1 MPEIRR
7 TGLLGR
13 LLGLMHPGEARSA
26 AITADG
32 LKLTFPS
39 RTTTIAFDDLE
50 KASVKPGW
58 FRDRIR
64 FDHAS
69 RAETISGVARKD
81 AHAFAE
87 AIEAVR
93 ENWWRQKIAAR
104 KDAIRSAHDRLVQM
118 KDPPGYVT
126 MSAGSALVQSA
137 REAVSGLRSRWPA
150 KLSRHPSIRMLEA
163 LHAFLAASER
173 TRAEANRI
181 FVENELTR
189 LKGFFDR
196 IESRPLTEEQRRAV
210 VTDEERNLVVA
221 AAGSGKTSVI
231 VAKAGWLIRRGLH
244 PSELLL
250 LAFARD
256 ARTEMEERIH
266 KRLGRKSG
274 KDITVRTFHGLGM
287 AIIGEAEDRKPSLAK
302 VAENN
307 QALLD
312 LLKKFIGE
320 MLQDG
325 ERAGHLRSWF
335 QSQHAPY
342 RSAHEFSNWG
352 EYWDYIRQ
360 NDIRSLNRDTVKSYE
375 ECEIAN
381 FLYLNGVPYAY
392 EAPYE
397 HDTATSRHRQYK
409 PDFHLPEAG
418 IYIEH
423 FGLNKAGNPAPF
435 INRGEY
441 LRGMAW
447 KRQLHKDRG
456 TTLIET
462 FSHEH
467 ASGTLIP
474 NLERK
479 LIDHGVTLTPIP
491 DDEIFAVLEKQK
503 RVDPF
508 TRLVATFLQHF
519 KGARLTFEDLAGR
532 IDNLASDRTR
542 AHAFL
547 KVFRPIFERYQ
558 ATLAEAREIDF
569 HDMIN
574 RATEHVETGRW
585 QSPFRYIL
593 VDEFQDI
600 SPGRARLLKAL
611 LEQSPENQL
620 FAVGD
625 DWQAIYRFGGSDIAI
640 MREFEEWFG
649 HSERIDLTTTFRCPD
664 HITTVAT
671 DFVLKNPAQLS
682 KTVHAVRQADG
693 PAVHAALSGEG
704 NRPLLDTAFD
714 RVAANTATCDEKS
727 TVLLLGRYR
736 YNRPKNMNSLQR
748 RFPGL
753 DVSYKT
759 VHGSKGLEADYVV
772 VLSLCS
778 GQYGFPSEIVDDPL
792 LDLVLGTPESHP
804 NAEER
809 RLFYVALTRAMR
821 QVFLLAEDG
830 PPSSFVLE
838 LIRDFPDI
846 PVFGKPPDT
855 EAPCPSC
862 KKGQLQRRENR
873 RGGGSFYGCTNWPL
887 CEHTQR
893 PCPACGKG
901 LVTRSGDTFR
911 CRDCNQDIWSCPRCD
926 DGWLE
931 TRMGRHGR
939 FLGCTNWPT
948 CEFTRNS
955 RMVSR
960 TKGDLHGNL

>member
-1 MPEIRR
+1 M
-7 TGLLGR
+7 
-13 LLGLMHPGEARSA
+13 
-26 AITADG
+26 
-32 LKLTFPS
+32 
-39 RTTTIAFDDLE
+39 
-50 KASVKPGW
+50 KPGW
-58 FRDRIR
+58 FRDRICL
-64 FDHAS
+64 DHAS
-69 RAETISGVARKD
+69 RTETISGVARKD
-81 AHAFAE
+81 AHAFV
-87 AIEAVR
+87 EAVEIAR
-93 ENWWRQKIAAR
+93 ENWWRQRIATQ
-104 KDAIRSAHDRLVQM
+104 KDTIRSAYDCLMQM

-126 MSAGSALVQSA
+126 VSTGAALVRAA
-137 REAVSGLRSRWPA
+137 REATSGFRGRWPD
-150 KLSRHPSIRMLEA
+150 KLSQHPDVRRLEA
-163 LHAFLAASER
+163 LHAFLKAPER

-181 FVENELTR
+181 FVENELIR
-189 LKGFFDR
+189 SKGFFDR
-196 IESRPLTEEQRRAV
+196 VESRPLTEEQRRAV

-231 VAKAGWLIRRGLH
+231 VAKAGWLTHRRGLH

-256 ARTEMEERIH
+256 ARTEMEGRIH
-266 KRLGRKSG
+266 KCLGRKQG
-274 KDITVRTFHGLGM
+274 KDITVRTFHSLGM
-287 AIIGEAEDRKPSLAK
+287 AIIGEAEDRKLSLAK

-307 QALLD
+307 RALLD

-320 MLQDG
+320 MLQNR
-325 ERAGHLRSWF
+325 EHAGHLRSWF
-335 QSQHAPY
+335 QSQLAPY
-342 RSAHEFSNWG
+342 RSTHEFSNWG

-360 NDIRSLNRDTVKSYE
+360 NDIRSLNGDTVKSYE

-381 FLYLNGVPYAY
+381 FLYLNGVPYEY

-397 HDTATSRHRQYK
+397 HNTATSRHRQYK

-435 INRGEY
+435 VNKGEY

-467 ASGTLIP
+467 ASGTLIS

-479 LIDHGVTLTPIP
+479 LTGRGVILTPIF
-491 DDEIFAVLEKQK
+491 DDEIFAVLEKQS
-503 RVDPF
+503 RIDPL

-519 KGARLTFEDLAGR
+519 KGTQLTFEDLAGR
-532 IDNLASDRTR
+532 IDDLAGDRNR

-547 KVFRPIFERYQ
+547 ELFKPILQRYQ
-558 ATLAEAREIDF
+558 ALLAEAREIDF

-574 RATEHVETGRW
+574 RATEHVEAGRW

-611 LEQSPENQL
+611 LEQSPDNQM

-649 HSERIDLTTTFRCPD
+649 HSERIHLETTFRCAD
-664 HITTVAT
+664 RIAAIAT
-671 DFVLKNPAQLS
+671 DFVLKNPAQIR
-682 KTVHAVRQADG
+682 KTVRAVRQADG
-693 PAVHAALSGEG
+693 SAVHVVFSGKG
-704 NRPLLDTAFD
+704 DRPLMDTAFD
-714 RVAANTATCDEKS
+714 RIAANTATGDEKS
-727 TVLLLGRYR
+727 TVLLLGRYQH
-736 YNRPKNMNSLQR
+736 NRPRNMGSLQR
-748 RFPGL
+748 QFPGL
-753 DVSYKT
+753 DISFKT
-759 VHGSKGLEADYVV
+759 VHGSKGLEADYMV
-772 VLSLCS
+772 VLGLCS

-792 LDLVLGTPESHP
+792 LNLVLGVPENYP

-809 RLFYVALTRAMR
+809 RLFYVALTRAIR

-830 PPSSFVLE
+830 TPSSFVLE

-846 PVFGKPPDT
+846 PVFGKPPDAA
-855 EAPCPSC
+855 APCPSC

-873 RGGGSFYGCTNWPL
+873 RGGSFYGCTNWPL
-887 CEHTQR
+887 CEYTQR

-901 LVTRSGDTFR
+901 LVARSGDALR
-911 CRDCNQDIWSCPRCD
+911 CRDCNQDIRNCPRCD

-939 FLGCTNWPT
+939 FLGCTNWPA
-948 CEFTRNS
+948 CDFTRNL
-955 RMVSR
+955 R
-960 TKGDLHGNL
+960 N

>member
-1 MPEIRR
+1 MP
-7 TGLLGR
+7 GR
-13 LLGLMHPGEARSA
+13 LAGLMHPSEARSA
-26 AITADG
+26 AITAVG
-32 LKLTFPS
+32 VRLTFPS

-58 FRDRIR
+58 FRDHIR
-64 FDHAS
+64 FDRAS
-69 RAETISGVARKD
+69 RAETISGIARKD
-81 AHAFAE
+81 ARAFAE
-87 AIEAVR
+87 AVETAR
-93 ENWWRQKIAAR
+93 ENWWQQKIAAR
-104 KDAIRSAHDRLVQM
+104 KDAIRSAHDRLMQM
-118 KDPPGYVT
+118 KDPSGYVT
-126 MSAGSALVQSA
+126 MSAGSSLEQAA
-137 REAVSGLRSRWPA
+137 REAVSGFRSRWPDR
-150 KLSRHPSIRMLEA
+150 LSQHPSIRMLKA
-163 LHAFLAASER
+163 LHAFLKTPEHA
-173 TRAEANRI
+173 RAEANRI

-189 LKGFFDR
+189 LKDFFDR

-231 VAKAGWLIRRGLH
+231 VAKAGWLIHRGLH
-244 PSELLL
+244 PSKLLL
-250 LAFARD
+250 LAFARN
-256 ARTEMEERIH
+256 ARTEMKERLH
-266 KRLGRKSG
+266 KRLGRDPG
-274 KDITVRTFHGLGM
+274 KDITVRTFHSLGM

-302 VAENN
+302 FAENN

-320 MLQDG
+320 MLWDEELTG
-325 ERAGHLRSWF
+325 YLRSWF

-342 RSAHEFSNWG
+342 KSTHEFSNWG

-360 NDIRSLNRDTVKSYE
+360 NDIRSLNGDTVKSYE

-409 PDFHLPEAG
+409 PDFYLPEAG

-423 FGLNKAGNPAPF
+423 FGLNKVGNPAPF
-435 INRGEY
+435 IDKDKY
-441 LRGMAW
+441 LRDMVW
-447 KRQLHKDRG
+447 KRRLHKDRV

-467 ASGTLIP
+467 TSGTLLR

-479 LIDHGVTLTPIP
+479 LLDRGVTLTPIP
-491 DDEIFAVLEKQK
+491 DDEIFAVLEKQH
-503 RVDPF
+503 RIDPL

-519 KGARLTFEDLAGR
+519 KGARLTFDDLTRR
-532 IDNLASDRTR
+532 IDDFAGDRTR

-547 KVFRPIFERYQ
+547 ELFKPIFERYQ
-558 ATLAEAREIDF
+558 ATLAAAREIDF

-574 RATEHVETGRW
+574 RATEHVEARRW
-585 QSPFRYIL
+585 QSPFRHIL

-611 LEQSPENQL
+611 LEQSPDNQL

-649 HSERIDLTTTFRCPD
+649 HGKRIDLETTFRCAD
-664 HITTVAT
+664 HITAIAT
-671 DFVLKNPAQLS
+671 DFVLKNPAQIR
-682 KTVHAVRQADG
+682 KTVRAVRQADG
-693 PAVHAALSGEG
+693 PAVHAALSGKG
-704 NRPLLDTAFD
+704 DRPLLYTAFD
-714 RVAANTATCDEKS
+714 RIAANAATCGGKS

-736 YNRPKNMNSLQR
+736 HNRPKNMNSLQR

-753 DVSYKT
+753 NVSYKT

-792 LDLVLGTPESHP
+792 LDLVLGAPENYP

-809 RLFYVALTRAMR
+809 RLFYVAITRAIR

-838 LIRDFPDI
+838 LTRDCPDI
-846 PVFGKPPDT
+846 PVFGKPPDAA
-855 EAPCPSC
+855 APCPSC

-901 LVTRSGDTFR
+901 LVTRSGDVVR

-939 FLGCTNWPT
+939 FLGCTNWPA
-948 CEFTRNS
+948 CEFTRNVRS
-955 RMVSR
+955 
-960 TKGDLHGNL
+960 

>member
-1 MPEIRR
+1 
-7 TGLLGR
+7 
-13 LLGLMHPGEARSA
+13 MHPDEARSA
-26 AITADG
+26 AITAAG
-32 LKLTFPS
+32 VRLTFPS
-39 RTTTIAFDDLE
+39 RRITTIAFDDLE

-69 RAETISGVARKD
+69 RADTISGVARED
-81 AHAFAE
+81 AHAFT
-87 AIEAVR
+87 EAVETAR

-104 KDAIRSAHDRLVQM
+104 EDAIRSAHDRLKQ
-118 KDPPGYVT
+118 KENSLGYVT
-126 MSAGSALVQSA
+126 MSAGSALVQTV
-137 REAVSGLRSRWPA
+137 EETVSGFRGRWPDR
-150 KLSRHPSIRMLEA
+150 LSRHPTVRMLEA
-163 LHAFLAASER
+163 LHAFLVAPER

-189 LKGFFDR
+189 SKGFFDR

-231 VAKAGWLIRRGLH
+231 VAKAGWLTHRGLH

-256 ARTEMEERIH
+256 ARKEMKERIH
-266 KRLGRKSG
+266 KRLGRNLG
-274 KDITVRTFHGLGM
+274 KDIDVRTFHSLGM

-302 VAENN
+302 CAEDN

-320 MLQDG
+320 LLQDG
-325 ERAGHLRSWF
+325 ERAEYLRSWF

-342 RSAHEFSNWG
+342 RSTHEFSNWG

-360 NDIRSLNRDTVKSYE
+360 NDIRSLNGETVKSYE

-409 PDFHLPEAG
+409 PDFFLPEAE

-435 INRGEY
+435 VNKDKY
-441 LRGMAW
+441 LEGMAW

-467 ASGTLIP
+467 ASGTLVP

-479 LIDHGVTLTPIP
+479 LVDHGVTLTPIP
-491 DDEIFAVLEKQK
+491 DDEIFAVLEKQH
-503 RVDPF
+503 RIDPL

-519 KGARLTFEDLAGR
+519 KGAQLTFEDLAGR
-532 IDNLASDRTR
+532 IDDLAGDHTR
-542 AHAFL
+542 AYAFL
-547 KVFRPIFERYQ
+547 ELFKPIFERYQ

-574 RATEHVETGRW
+574 RATEHVEAGRW

-611 LEQSPENQL
+611 LEQSPDNQL

-640 MREFEEWFG
+640 MREFEKWFG
-649 HSERIDLTTTFRCPD
+649 HSERIVLETTFRCAD
-664 HITTVAT
+664 RITEIAT
-671 DFVLKNPAQLS
+671 GFVLKNPAQIR
-682 KTVHAVRQADG
+682 KTVRAVRQADE
-693 PAVHAALSGEG
+693 PAVHVVLSGEG
-704 NRPLLDTAFD
+704 DRPPLDTAFD
-714 RVAANTATCDEKS
+714 RIAANAATCDEKPA
-727 TVLLLGRYR
+727 VLLLGRCR
-736 YNRPKNMNSLQR
+736 RNRRNRLRNMNSLQR
-748 RFPGL
+748 QSPGL
-753 DVSYKT
+753 RMSFKT
-759 VHGSKGLEADYVV
+759 VHGSKSLEADYVV
-772 VLSLCS
+772 VLDLCS

-792 LDLVLGTPESHP
+792 LDLVLGAPENYP

-809 RLFYVALTRAMR
+809 RLLYVAITRAER
-821 QVFLLAEDG
+821 QVFLLVDDG
-830 PPSSFVLE
+830 PPSAFVLE

-846 PVFGKPPDT
+846 VVFGKPPDA

-862 KKGQLQRRENR
+862 KTGRLQRREKR
-873 RGGGSFYGCTNWPL
+873 RSGNSFYGCTNWPL
-887 CEHTQR
+887 CEHSQP
-893 PCPACGKG
+893 PCPACGTG
-901 LVTRSGDTFR
+901 LVSRSGDALR
-911 CRDCNQDIWSCPRCD
+911 CRDCNQDIQSCPRCG

-931 TRMGRHGR
+931 TKTGRHGS
-939 FLGCTNWPT
+939 FLGCTNWPA
-948 CEFTRNS
+948 CEFTRNLRS
-955 RMVSR
+955 
-960 TKGDLHGNL
+960 